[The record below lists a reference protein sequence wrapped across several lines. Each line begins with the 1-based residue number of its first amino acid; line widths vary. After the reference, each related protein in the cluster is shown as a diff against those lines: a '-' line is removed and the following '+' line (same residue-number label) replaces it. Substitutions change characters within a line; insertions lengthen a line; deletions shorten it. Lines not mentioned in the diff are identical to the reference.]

1 MATKT
6 SENPFKS
13 IRAEKDIDPAAT
25 YNAYSWLQRQVKKL
39 GSVGRNPSALMS
51 QNVKLTS
58 KMQFGSMYLFN
69 YSAKHKDTLPYWDQ
83 FPLIIPF
90 QPAQGGF
97 LGLNLHYLP
106 YNYRF
111 RLLEKLFD
119 FATTESLNAKTKV
132 LFSWGML
139 QQASK
144 FPEVKNCIKHYLT
157 DHVQSNYMFVDPRDW
172 YTAAMMPTAR
182 FVGAG
187 PGTVWKNSIHRI
199 NK

>member
-6 SENPFKS
+6 SENPFKA
-13 IRAEKDIDPAAT
+13 IRSAKDIDPAAT
-25 YNAYSWLQRQVKKL
+25 YNAYSWLQSQIKKL
-39 GSVGRNPSALMS
+39 GSVGRNPAQLMS
-51 QNVKLTS
+51 QNVRLTP
-58 KMQFGSMYLFN
+58 KIQFGSMYLFN
-69 YSAKHKDTLPYWDQ
+69 YDAKHKDTLPYWDQ
-83 FPLIIPF
+83 FPLILSF

-119 FATTESLNAKTKV
+119 FSTTESLNSRTKV

-139 QQASK
+139 TESTK
-144 FPEVKNCIKHYLT
+144 FPEVKACIKHYLL
-157 DHVQSNYMFVDPRDW
+157 DQVRSNFMYVDPRDW
-172 YTAAMMPTAR
+172 YTAAMMPAAR

-187 PGTVWKNSIHRI
+187 PGKVWKDSQIRMS
-199 NK
+199 K

>member
-6 SENPFKS
+6 SENPFKA
-13 IRAEKDIDPAAT
+13 IRSAKDIDPAAT
-25 YNAYSWLQRQVKKL
+25 YNAYSWLQSQIKKL
-39 GSVGRNPSALMS
+39 GSVGRNPSQLMS
-51 QNVKLTS
+51 QNVRLTP
-58 KMQFGSMYLFN
+58 KIQFGSMYLFN
-69 YSAKHKDTLPYWDQ
+69 YDAKHKDTLPYWDQ
-83 FPLIIPF
+83 FPLILSF

-119 FATTESLNAKTKV
+119 FSTTESLNSRTKV

-139 QQASK
+139 TESTK
-144 FPEVKNCIKHYLT
+144 FPEVKACIKHYLL
-157 DHVQSNYMFVDPRDW
+157 DQVRSNFMYVDPRDW

-187 PGTVWKNSIHRI
+187 PGKVWKDSQIRMS
-199 NK
+199 K